1 MWHHNMIFLFYFL
14 LSWLVHTCRD
24 RYVDA
29 LWQSIQN
36 FEDFL
41 LLSCTSMSCNVE
53 IATWHEPQSRWLKLM
68 FTPIL
73 WMNPASKF
81 QNMDECVSN
90 WWLVWLPI
98 LIFSIIIFM
107 VPEQYRQIHDCYY
120 ESSLVTIV
128 PFSLPLQR
136 FKEAINGLADAGWSV
151 IESDLSNLSNLFCLM
166 CSFLNFL
173 CQFLVVIKL
182 GNDNNYQT
190 RSCSMICLYAFLR
203 YQMLVFDIF

>member
-1 MWHHNMIFLFYFL
+1 MIILFYFL

-24 RYVDA
+24 IFVDA
-29 LWQSIQN
+29 LWRSIQR

-41 LLSCTSMSCNVE
+41 LLSSTSMSCNVE

-98 LIFSIIIFM
+98 LIFFYHNFHGSWTIQTYSWFLLWIF
-107 VPEQYRQIHDCYY
+107 
-120 ESSLVTIV
+120 
-128 PFSLPLQR
+128 FSHNCTFQR
-136 FKEAINGLADAGWSV
+136 FKEAMNGLADAGWSV

-173 CQFLVVIKL
+173 C
-182 GNDNNYQT
+182 
-190 RSCSMICLYAFLR
+190 
-203 YQMLVFDIF
+203 

>member
-1 MWHHNMIFLFYFL
+1 MIFLFYFL
-14 LSWLVHTCRD
+14 LSWLVHTCWD
-24 RYVDA
+24 RFVDA
-29 LWQSIQN
+29 LWQSIQS

-41 LLSCTSMSCNVE
+41 LLSSTSMSCNVE

-98 LIFSIIIFM
+98 LIFFYHNFHGSWTIQTDSWLLLWIF
-107 VPEQYRQIHDCYY
+107 
-120 ESSLVTIV
+120 
-128 PFSLPLQR
+128 FSHNCTFQR

-173 CQFLVVIKL
+173 CKFLEVIKL

-190 RSCSMICLYAFLR
+190 RSCSIVSVCYLPA
-203 YQMLVFDIF
+203 